1 MKFNNIGKRDILIF
15 PKFENMNLIQSVR
28 KKYDKLANLIE
39 PHITLVFP
47 FSDDMSDEYL
57 INSLSELLK
66 TFSPFKIVFGG
77 VSLDENNTI
86 FLNCIEGNKKI
97 IELHDKIYEKIL
109 PTHLKKSINY
119 VPHITLGTSNN
130 IDFLQNFN
138 YKFETIVDEISIEL
152 IGPNEESIILGNI
165 KLL

>member
-15 PKFENMNLIQSVR
+15 PKFENINLIQSIR
-28 KKYDKLANLIE
+28 EKYDKLANLVE

-47 FSDDMSDEYL
+47 FSNDMSDEYL

-66 TFSPFKIVFGG
+66 NLAPFKIVFGG

-86 FLNCIEGNKKI
+86 FLNCIEGNEKI
-97 IELHDKIYEKIL
+97 IELHDQIYEKIL
-109 PTHLKKSINY
+109 PKHLKKSIKY
-119 VPHITLGTSNN
+119 VPHITLGTTNN
-130 IDFLQNFN
+130 PDFLQDFN

-152 IGPNEESIILGNI
+152 IGQNEESIILKHI
-165 KLL
+165 QL